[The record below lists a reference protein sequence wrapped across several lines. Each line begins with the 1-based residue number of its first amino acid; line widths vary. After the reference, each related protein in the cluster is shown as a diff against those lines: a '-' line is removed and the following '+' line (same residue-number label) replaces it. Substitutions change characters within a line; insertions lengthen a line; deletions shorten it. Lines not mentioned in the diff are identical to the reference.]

1 MSLRSFIRALRGPAA
16 GDSGV
21 PRLNL
26 GQSLGAFPRPGGD
39 ISPLFVLFD
48 VTNAGE
54 EEVEITRLYVR
65 AGKDFDRSLN
75 ENLGGEKPLPVV
87 LAAGEGTRFWFR
99 AKVLAGALKNSGYG
113 GRPKVRLVV
122 ADTSGNECS
131 KSFRFRV
138 DDYLA
143 LKDE

>member
-1 MSLRSFIRALRGPAA
+1 M
-16 GDSGV
+16 
-21 PRLNL
+21 
-26 GQSLGAFPRPGGD
+26 
-39 ISPLFVLFD
+39 
-48 VTNAGE
+48 
-54 EEVEITRLYVR
+54 EITRLYVR

-87 LAAGEGTRFWFR
+87 LAAGEETRFWFR

-113 GRPKVRLVV
+113 GRPKIRLVV
-122 ADTSGNECS
+122 ADTSGNECG